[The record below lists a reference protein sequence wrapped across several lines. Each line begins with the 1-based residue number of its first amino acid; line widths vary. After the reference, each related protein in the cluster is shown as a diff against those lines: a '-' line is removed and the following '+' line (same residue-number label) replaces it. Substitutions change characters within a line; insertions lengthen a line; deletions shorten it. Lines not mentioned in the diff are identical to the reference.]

1 MHKRPARPALFL
13 DRDGVINY
21 ETHYLHRIEDFKFI
35 PGTFATCRF
44 FQQRG
49 YALIVITNQA
59 GIGRGYYTEADFL
72 RLDSW
77 MHDQFKG
84 QGIHITQTY
93 FSPYHPTHGIGPYRR
108 DHPDRKPSPGMLYR
122 AQKDWQIDLSDSIL
136 AGDKESD
143 IQAGQAAGIGTT
155 VLVRSGHAIDEAAT
169 RASIVLDS
177 IADLPGLISSTST
190 LI

>member
-21 ETHYLHRIEDFKFI
+21 ETHYLHRIEEFKFI

-108 DHPDRKPSPGMLYR
+108 DHPDRKPNPGMLYR